1 MRKIFALMLAIAMVL
16 TMVACGKKAD
26 NKADSM
32 VTPELYISTVDGK
45 DTVVNKD
52 GKAVT
57 GYTLD
62 KDGNVVDDSGKLV
75 LAAQQL
81 KALPNKAAE
90 SKPETDTKTDVKT
103 DAKPADGSDPDSGS
117 SSIGSSDSGSGSS
130 GSSSSGSSSSGNSGS
145 SSGGSS
151 SDSGS
156 SGSSTPAAPDPTPV
170 HQHSWEPVYRTVED
184 YETQCR
190 TICVNC
196 GEDITG
202 NVTAHT
208 KQEML
213 AGNSGQSRQEYNT
226 IVVGEHQ
233 EIDYYVCSCGET
245 KAP

>member
-45 DTVVNKD
+45 DTVVDKD

-117 SSIGSSDSGSGSS
+117 SSIGSSDSGS
-130 GSSSSGSSSSGNSGS
+130 
-145 SSGGSS
+145 
-151 SDSGS
+151 

-170 HQHSWEPVYRTVED
+170 HQHSWEPVYKTVED
-184 YETQCR
+184 YEMR
-190 TICVNC
+190 EISYCVTC
-196 GEDITG
+196 GQDMTG
-202 NVTAHT
+202 WSNAQLIEHSDYHLDRGESD
-208 KQEML
+208 QWRSE
-213 AGNSGQSRQEYNT
+213 GRQ
-226 IVVGEHQ
+226 VKVGEHQ
-233 EIDYYVCSCGET
+233 EIDYYICSCGAT

>member
-1 MRKIFALMLAIAMVL
+1 MKKIFAVMLALAMVL

-45 DTVVNKD
+45 DTVVDKD

-75 LAAQQL
+75 LAAPQL

-90 SKPETDTKTDVKT
+90 SKPEADTKTDVKT

-130 GSSSSGSSSSGNSGS
+130 GGSSSSGSSGN
-145 SSGGSS
+145 SSGGSSDSS

-170 HQHSWEPVYRTVED
+170 HQHSWEPVYKTVED

-226 IVVGEHQ
+226 VVVGEHQ
-233 EIDYYVCSCGET
+233 EIDYYICSCGET
-245 KAP
+245 KTP

>member
-32 VTPELYISTVDGK
+32 VTPELYISAVDGK
-45 DTVVNKD
+45 DTVVDKD

-117 SSIGSSDSGSGSS
+117 SSIGSSDSGS
-130 GSSSSGSSSSGNSGS
+130 
-145 SSGGSS
+145 
-151 SDSGS
+151 

-170 HQHSWEPVYRTVED
+170 HQHSWEPVYKTVED
-184 YETQCR
+184 YEMR
-190 TICVNC
+190 EISYCVTC
-196 GEDITG
+196 GQDMTG
-202 NVTAHT
+202 WSNAQLIEHSDYHLDRGESD
-208 KQEML
+208 QWRSE
-213 AGNSGQSRQEYNT
+213 GRQ
-226 IVVGEHQ
+226 VKVGEHQ
-233 EIDYYVCSCGET
+233 EIDYYICSCGAT

>member
-45 DTVVNKD
+45 DTVVDKD

-117 SSIGSSDSGSGSS
+117 S
-130 GSSSSGSSSSGNSGS
+130 
-145 SSGGSS
+145 
-151 SDSGS
+151 
-156 SGSSTPAAPDPTPV
+156 GSSTPAAPDPTPV
-170 HQHSWEPVYRTVED
+170 HQHSWEPVYKTVED
-184 YETQCR
+184 YEMR
-190 TICVNC
+190 EISYCVTC
-196 GEDITG
+196 GQDMTG
-202 NVTAHT
+202 WSNAQLIEHSDYHLDRGESD
-208 KQEML
+208 QWRSE
-213 AGNSGQSRQEYNT
+213 GRQ
-226 IVVGEHQ
+226 VKVGEHQ
-233 EIDYYVCSCGET
+233 EIDYYICSCGAT

>member
-45 DTVVNKD
+45 DTVV
-52 GKAVT
+52 
-57 GYTLD
+57 D

-130 GSSSSGSSSSGNSGS
+130 GGSSSSGSSGN
-145 SSGGSS
+145 SSGGSSDSS

-170 HQHSWEPVYRTVED
+170 HQHSWEPVYKTVED
-184 YETQCR
+184 YEMR
-190 TICVNC
+190 EISYCVTC
-196 GEDITG
+196 GQDMTG
-202 NVTAHT
+202 WSNA
-208 KQEML
+208 QL
-213 AGNSGQSRQEYNT
+213 
-226 IVVGEHQ
+226 IEHS
-233 EIDYYVCSCGET
+233 D
-245 KAP
+245 

>member
-45 DTVVNKD
+45 DTVVDKD

-62 KDGNVVDDSGKLV
+62 KDGNVVDGSGKLV

-81 KALPNKAAE
+81 KALPSKAAE
-90 SKPETDTKTDVKT
+90 SKPEADTKTDVKT

-117 SSIGSSDSGSGSS
+117 SSIGSSN
-130 GSSSSGSSSSGNSGS
+130 SSSGSSGNSSGGSSDSSSDSGNSGS
-145 SSGGSS
+145 S
-151 SDSGS
+151 
-156 SGSSTPAAPDPTPV
+156 TPVAPDPTPV
-170 HQHSWEPVYRTVED
+170 HQHSWEPVYKTVED
-184 YETQCR
+184 YEMR
-190 TICVNC
+190 EISYCVTC
-196 GEDITG
+196 GQDMTG
-202 NVTAHT
+202 WSNAQLIEHSVYHLDRGDRDPRRS
-208 KQEML
+208 KR
-213 AGNSGQSRQEYNT
+213 RQ
-226 IVVGEHQ
+226 VKVGDHQ
-233 EIDYYVCSCGET
+233 EIDYYICSCGAT